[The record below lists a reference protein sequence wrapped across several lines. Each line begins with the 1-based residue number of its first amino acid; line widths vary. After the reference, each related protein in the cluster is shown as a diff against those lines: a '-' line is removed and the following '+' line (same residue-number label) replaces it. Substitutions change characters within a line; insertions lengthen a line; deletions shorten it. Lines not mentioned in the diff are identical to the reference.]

1 MAFFSKAD
9 KAPENEGAAAP
20 INIEQSA
27 PVNNTISN
35 IEGKTIIN
43 YEALFQHYLKN
54 QLIKKHQLQFAYFL
68 HKFQY
73 VREYEQNDDNFL
85 AINIKVNFCNNAKLT
100 PLYNDMRNRS
110 RSYQQLTAD
119 MFSDAYTNLWTQ
131 KENLPDSLI
140 DKCNYCKGKG
150 EGDPCQS
157 VCPYFLAHI
166 ISKFEDP
173 ESFYKRYL
181 GDSLIDFRGPN
192 VKNITAS
199 IDPKILKKI
208 DSKTAHA
215 AYTMLASK
223 FFKVISKSSVGV
235 IYEYLPVC
243 NKNIKGN
250 MINNIYSF
258 WTNGGNG
265 QKGIF
270 NIETADDHLKKKNRS
285 CKNCE
290 FDQCI
295 PAVAAYIVY
304 LADQYNCDP
313 IDLAYYIAKNSTYA
327 GVTLNQNYQLDKYKT
342 IANKAPMSNA
352 EKDEFL
358 KMIHFI
364 VSRKKNYHIPFLP
377 FNLAIT
383 APDNSSANEISDAFV
398 NAVWFFDYFG
408 VGSNNTLHSNLYF
421 SSCGIQE
428 LLEQYKTVPKGRT
441 FILYDIE
448 LLCESKEFMVNYRQL
463 LKIMEDR
470 KNEIFT
476 IISGERE
483 NINKFF
489 AKFPEFTK
497 IFNKRFNLTHIDN
510 RTVFEKLNDKLL
522 ESFTVTEL
530 MENRLN
536 SYVAATYPSSDLKNM
551 QYVDDT
557 YEKIV
562 FNHYNQDINAND
574 TLTETDIPYVE
585 PPRSEK
591 EIFEELNKLVGLDN
605 VKKELADVNALV
617 KFNLKMGEN
626 TSNAI
631 NMHMVFSG
639 NPGTGKTTVA
649 RLTAEI
655 LHSIGFI
662 QENKLVVCSAKDLI
676 GEYMGQTTPKTAKKC
691 EEAYNGVL
699 FIDEAYQLNPYTSN
713 NVDLYKEECIAEL
726 IQQMEN
732 NRDKLVVIFAGY
744 SKEMLDF
751 LEKANTG
758 LKSRIGRNIEF
769 VDYNSDELLNIF
781 ERIVENHGMTI
792 TDDARAKAKSIIERA
807 SRDTEKFGN
816 ARFARNL
823 FERSLL
829 QHAALTA
836 DIPEGDP
843 ALLQL
848 DSNEI
853 IAP

>member
-1 MAFFSKAD
+1 MAFFSKTD
-9 KAPENEGAAAP
+9 KAPENEGTL
-20 INIEQSA
+20 INVGQNA
-27 PVNNTISN
+27 PVINTASDTN
-35 IEGKTIIN
+35 SKATMN
-43 YEALFQHYLKN
+43 YSAVFNHLLDNK
-54 QLIKKHQLQFAYFL
+54 LIKRHQLQFAYYL
-68 HKFQY
+68 HKFEY
-73 VREYEQNDDNFL
+73 VKEYEQNDE
-85 AINIKVNFCNNAKLT
+85 AYEVISMRVNFCNNAKII
-100 PLYNDMRNRS
+100 PIHNHVRNSS
-110 RSYQQLTAD
+110 RSYQQIRAD
-119 MFSDAYTNLWTQ
+119 LFTDIHTTLWARLD
-131 KENLPDSLI
+131 NLPNDLI

-150 EGDPCQS
+150 ENEPCQS
-157 VCPYFLAHI
+157 VCPYWLAYI
-166 ISKFEDP
+166 ISKFDNP
-173 ESFYKRYL
+173 ESIYKRYL
-181 GDSLIDFRGPN
+181 GDSMIDFRGRY
-192 VKNITAS
+192 VKNIDDY
-199 IDPKILKKI
+199 IDPQILKKI
-208 DSKTAHA
+208 DSQTAYA
-215 AYTMLASK
+215 AYNMLASK
-223 FFKVISKSSVGV
+223 FFKVITKSSVGLT
-235 IYEYLPVC
+235 YEYLPVC
-243 NKNIKGN
+243 DKNMKGN
-250 MINNIYSF
+250 IINTVYNF
-258 WTNGGNG
+258 WMNCGNG
-265 QKGIF
+265 QKGAFSISLL
-270 NIETADDHLKKKNRS
+270 DKYLKKKKSN
-285 CKNCE
+285 CKNCQ
-290 FDQCI
+290 FNQCVVT
-295 PAVAAYIVY
+295 VAAYIVY
-304 LADQYNCDP
+304 LADQYNWDP
-313 IDLAYYIAKNSTYA
+313 IDLAYFIAKNSTFA
-327 GVTLNQNYQLDKYKT
+327 GVNLSENFQLEKYKT
-342 IANKAPMSNA
+342 AINKAPMSNS

-364 VSRKKNYHIPFLP
+364 VSRNKNYRIPFLP
-377 FNLAIT
+377 FNLAIS
-383 APDNSSANEISDAFV
+383 APDNTMADELSESFF
-398 NAVWFFDYFG
+398 NAVWYFNYFS
-408 VGSNNTLHSNLYF
+408 VGNDNTQRTDIYF
-421 SSCGIQE
+421 SSFGIQE

-441 FILYDIE
+441 FVLYDIE
-448 LLCESKEFMVNYRQL
+448 LLCENKDFIANYRQL
-463 LKIMEDR
+463 IKIMEDR
-470 KNEIFT
+470 KYEIST

-510 RTVFEKLNDKLL
+510 RTVFEKLNDKLS

-574 TLTETDIPYVE
+574 TLAETDIPYID

-591 EIFEELNKLVGLDN
+591 EIFEELNKLVGLEG

-713 NVDLYKEECIAEL
+713 NVDFYKEECIAEL

-744 SKEMLDF
+744 SNEMQDF

-792 TDDARAKAKSIIERA
+792 TDDARARAKSIIERA
-807 SRDTEKFGN
+807 SQNTEKFGN

-843 ALLQL
+843 ALLLL
-848 DSNEI
+848 DANEI